1 MINKCSTLSLI
12 VTLTLVVDTDTAT
25 VSDTLKIPTHKKV
38 ANLNTVKYVSDGA
51 VMPLVARV
59 ILQSTLHHI

>member
-1 MINKCSTLSLI
+1 MLNKCSTLSLI

-25 VSDTLKIPTHKKV
+25 VSDNLKILTHKKV

-51 VMPLVARV
+51 VMPLVS
-59 ILQSTLHHI
+59 LQSTL